1 MKNAQ
6 VWLDMQPSAMVM
18 AHTEWCGHCKKM
30 KPDYIMAAD
39 DLYTEPGM
47 LSAIDGDR
55 FKSFLQ
61 PFGVTGFPTLLYF
74 ESGEFQYK
82 YEGKVIIFESD
93 SPTET
98 TLKLK
103 VTSNLSFYEHFDLI
117 SRDFILDRIRP
128 IRCFGVSNKLFPAL
142 ARNYFL

>member
-30 KPDYIMAAD
+30 KPDYILAAD

-82 YEGKVIIFESD
+82 YEGKVINY
-93 SPTET
+93 
-98 TLKLK
+98 
-103 VTSNLSFYEHFDLI
+103 NL
-117 SRDFILDRIRP
+117 
-128 IRCFGVSNKLFPAL
+128 
-142 ARNYFL
+142 